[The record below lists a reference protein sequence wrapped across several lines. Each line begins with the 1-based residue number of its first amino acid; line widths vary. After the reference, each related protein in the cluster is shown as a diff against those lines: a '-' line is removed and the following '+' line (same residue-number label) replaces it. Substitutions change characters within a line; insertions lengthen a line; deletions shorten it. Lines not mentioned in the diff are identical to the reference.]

1 MEEKKEIRVLE
12 EDEGSDDRIL
22 VVRTRNGDK
31 SAFGLLVRKYQL
43 RVLRMVMAM
52 IGDLET
58 AKDIVQESFIKAFQN
73 LDRFM
78 VERPFY
84 PWLSKIATNLTLNH
98 IKRGGRE
105 VSMDDETTA
114 PAVSHRDNP
123 LDKLQANESDKRFM
137 AAVNKLPE
145 QYRVVFVLRNF
156 EELGYSEIADRLE
169 ISIGT
174 VDSRIYRARRTLMEE
189 LKDLLN

>member
-1 MEEKKEIRVLE
+1 MEEKKQIRVIE
-12 EDEGSDDRIL
+12 EDESPDDRVL

-58 AKDIVQESFIKAFQN
+58 AKDIVQESFIRAYQN

-114 PAVSHRDNP
+114 PAVSHQDNP

-156 EELGYSEIADRLE
+156 EDLGYSEIAERLE

-174 VDSRIYRARRTLMEE
+174 VDSRIYRARRILMEE